1 VRYVFDALFWVLFAG
16 IYLFVAVMTG
26 MPSLRFFTFLGC
38 IGGLFLYLK
47 SFHKIVA
54 FFAERVYNGISQV
67 VKRKLYARAERR
79 KIAVTQKK
87 THRRTRGSGD
97 DAALVSRHHSHHSIR
112 KNGRRQRRTPAAR

>member
-1 VRYVFDALFWVLFAG
+1 MNGANEFFVFLVCVTCGIAGGFLYDFLYCVRYPFQAKWVRYVFDALFWVLFAG

-54 FFAERVYNGISQV
+54 FFARKVYNAIT
-67 VKRKLYARAERR
+67 KRR
-79 KIAVTQKK
+79 KDRNVCPRK
-87 THRRTRGSGD
+87 THRMQMK
-97 DAALVSRHHSHHSIR
+97 
-112 KNGRRQRRTPAAR
+112 KN